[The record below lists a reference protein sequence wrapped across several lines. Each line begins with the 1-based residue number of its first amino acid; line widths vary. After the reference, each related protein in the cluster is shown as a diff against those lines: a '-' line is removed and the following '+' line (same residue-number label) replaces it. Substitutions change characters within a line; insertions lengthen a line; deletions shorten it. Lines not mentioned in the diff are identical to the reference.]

1 LSILSPEQ
9 AATAMRVFV
18 HWAIAAL
25 AALSAIGLLPA
36 QAAQPQVAPDPPAP
50 QVGPLDDASRSFMQE
65 FDQLVLGDNGPV
77 PPTAL
82 RTRLDHVLAQRVA
95 AIDRRYGLSQIQ
107 KQKLKLAGRGDI
119 ERLEDRVNRQRPKY
133 VEARRSGSD
142 AVVRAA
148 FTEANVLRSAV
159 KSGPFGAGSLFAKA
173 QNTVLSPEQVQMYE
187 RRRQLAAQSTAQIT
201 LDNASAL
208 ETAARIPRDVF
219 RIGWTHHDNEAALL
233 EFGKPVEICSADNLQ
248 FVRTIGANRKLVGF
262 DFSRDGKFAA
272 LAEYSTK
279 ALLLNLSTGREMALE
294 TKNQQP
300 SVSLS
305 PDGKLLAT
313 GGYGTRA
320 ALWSVESG
328 KRIRNLDTGQ
338 VEGGLTP
345 VFSPDGTILAVGNRN
360 SSTCLFDVATGRL
373 LHRLRPQESHELK
386 FDPTGKRLA
395 VAYCDCNLA
404 VWNVQT
410 GDLLQRAH
418 ARGEELYSVDWS
430 PDGKIL
436 ATSGVNT
443 SVALWKAANLTL
455 LHEIEGPEWIICV
468 RFNPQGTRLIF
479 AGGSR
484 TPRGDRY
491 VEILGVPRE

>member
-1 LSILSPEQ
+1 
-9 AATAMRVFV
+9 
-18 HWAIAAL
+18 
-25 AALSAIGLLPA
+25 
-36 QAAQPQVAPDPPAP
+36 
-50 QVGPLDDASRSFMQE
+50 
-65 FDQLVLGDNGPV
+65 
-77 PPTAL
+77 
-82 RTRLDHVLAQRVA
+82 
-95 AIDRRYGLSQIQ
+95 
-107 KQKLKLAGRGDI
+107 
-119 ERLEDRVNRQRPKY
+119 
-133 VEARRSGSD
+133 
-142 AVVRAA
+142 
-148 FTEANVLRSAV
+148 
-159 KSGPFGAGSLFAKA
+159 
-173 QNTVLSPEQVQMYE
+173 
-187 RRRQLAAQSTAQIT
+187 
-201 LDNASAL
+201 
-208 ETAARIPRDVF
+208 
-219 RIGWTHHDNEAALL
+219 
-233 EFGKPVEICSADNLQ
+233 
-248 FVRTIGANRKLVGF
+248 VRTIGANRKLVGF

-272 LAEYSTK
+272 LAENSTK
-279 ALLLNLSTGREMALE
+279 ALLVNLSTGREMALE

-345 VFSPDGTILAVGNRN
+345 VFSPDGTVLAVGNRN

-373 LHRLRPQESHELK
+373 LHRWRPQASQELK

-404 VWNVQT
+404 VWSVET

-436 ATSGVNT
+436 ATSGVNS

-484 TPRGDRY
+484 TPNGDRY

>member
-1 LSILSPEQ
+1 LSILSPGQ
-9 AATAMRVFV
+9 ADIAMRVFF
-18 HWAIAAL
+18 HWAIAAR
-25 AALSAIGLLPA
+25 AALSAACLLSA
-36 QAAQPQVAPDPPAP
+36 QAAQPQVAPDDLAP

-82 RTRLDHVLAQRVA
+82 RTRLDHVLARRVA

-142 AVVRAA
+142 EVVRAA

-159 KSGPFGAGSLFAKA
+159 KSGPFAAGSLFAKA
-173 QNTVLSPEQVQMYE
+173 QNTVLSPEQVQTYE
-187 RRRQLAAQSTAQIT
+187 RRRQLAAQSTAMIT
-201 LDNASAL
+201 FENASTL
-208 ETAARIPRDVF
+208 ETAARIPRDVY

-233 EFGKPVEICSADNLQ
+233 EFGKSVEICSADNLQ
-248 FVRTIGANRKLVGF
+248 SVRTIGANRKLVGF

-272 LAEYSTK
+272 LAENSTK
-279 ALLLNLSTGREMALE
+279 ALLVNLSTGREMALE

-373 LHRLRPQESHELK
+373 LHRLRPQASQELK

-404 VWNVQT
+404 VWSVET

-443 SVALWKAANLTL
+443 SVALWKAASLTL